1 MPAATASAATTGTA
15 GPLTVSELVDHA
27 APSVVQVFA
36 DGPDGL
42 SAGSGVRIAAGVLTN
57 AHVVSGATD
66 IQLYT
71 SDYQSANATVLRVDD
86 DLDLAL
92 LQTDLPLTT
101 LEMEP
106 VALQHVGDDVLVLGY
121 PDHMRL
127 QVESRRGGPASLSRG
142 VVSALLDEASTGQ
155 HLIQT
160 DAAVNHGNSG
170 GAMLNTRGKLIGIP
184 ARVQD
189 PGIGLAIATDTV
201 QQFLAEQPTPVFHG
215 RADQAG
221 LRPAPLGEEWS
232 LVDEH
237 AFEHDGSFYIA
248 RYSNIDD
255 ADNNPVLDL
264 AIVVAPSVS
273 RAKQILETPQ
283 FQNGLTPLSVPN
295 MGETAFAHTEN
306 DTFGVVSRQNNVVIL
321 VAETSPGDL
330 NHDLVFGVAR
340 NVVERVATNSH

>member
-1 MPAATASAATTGTA
+1 
-15 GPLTVSELVDHA
+15 
-27 APSVVQVFA
+27 
-36 DGPDGL
+36 
-42 SAGSGVRIAAGVLTN
+42 
-57 AHVVSGATD
+57 
-66 IQLYT
+66 
-71 SDYQSANATVLRVDD
+71 
-86 DLDLAL
+86 
-92 LQTDLPLTT
+92 
-101 LEMEP
+101 
-106 VALQHVGDDVLVLGY
+106 
-121 PDHMRL
+121 
-127 QVESRRGGPASLSRG
+127 ASLSRG

-248 RYSNIDD
+248 RYSNTDD

-273 RAKQILETPQ
+273 RAKQMLET
-283 FQNGLTPLSVPN
+283 
-295 MGETAFAHTEN
+295 
-306 DTFGVVSRQNNVVIL
+306 
-321 VAETSPGDL
+321 
-330 NHDLVFGVAR
+330 
-340 NVVERVATNSH
+340 